1 MKPTSPIFKCT
12 LLTVAMLLFAACAN
26 RMEPARQAL
35 QGADS
40 AVSAAAAD
48 AGKYMPEHL
57 STLQRKLSDL
67 KSSFDRKDYAAVLAS
82 APAVVDEAKSLAQA
96 AASKKAEIA
105 KALDTQWTD
114 LNSSMPLLI
123 ETVKTRVDALA
134 KKKHVPE
141 GVDLAAA
148 KSALADATISWE
160 KAQSAF
166 TAGKTIEEAV
176 SNAKD
181 SKAKTEAAAAAVNL
195 RLPTAGAAAR

>member
-26 RMEPARQAL
+26 QMEPARQAL

-96 AASKKAEIA
+96 AASKKAEVA
-105 KALDTQWTD
+105 EALGTQWTD
-114 LNSSMPLLI
+114 LNSSMPKLI

-134 KKKHVPE
+134 KKKHVPK
-141 GVDLAAA
+141 GVDLVAAS
-148 KSALADATISWE
+148 SALADATISWE

-166 TAGKTIEEAV
+166 TAGKVEEAV

-181 SKAKTEAAAAAVNL
+181 SKAKAEAAAAAVNL
-195 RLPTAGAAAR
+195 KLPTPGAAAR

>member
-1 MKPTSPIFKCT
+1 MKPTSPIFKCA

-26 RMEPARQAL
+26 QMEPAKQAL
-35 QGADS
+35 DGANS

-48 AGKYMPEHL
+48 AGKYMPERL

-82 APAVVDEAKSLAQA
+82 APAVVDQAKSLAQA
-96 AASKKAEIA
+96 AASKKAEVA
-105 KALDTQWTD
+105 QALDTQWTD
-114 LNSSMPLLI
+114 LNSSMPQLI
-123 ETVKTRVDALA
+123 ETVKTHVDALA
-134 KKKHVPE
+134 KKKHVPK

-166 TAGKTIEEAV
+166 TAGKVEEAV

-181 SKAKTEAAAAAVNL
+181 SKAKAEAAAAAVNL
-195 RLPTAGAAAR
+195 KLLTAGAAAG

>member
-12 LLTVAMLLFAACAN
+12 LLMVAMLLFAACAN
-26 RMEPARQAL
+26 QMEPARQAL

-96 AASKKAEIA
+96 AASQKAEVA
-105 KALDTQWTD
+105 KALGTQWTD
-114 LNSSMPLLI
+114 LNSSMPKLI
-123 ETVKTRVDALA
+123 ETVRTRVDALA
-134 KKKHVPE
+134 KKKHVPKS
-141 GVDLAAA
+141 VDLAAA

-160 KAQSAF
+160 KAQSTF
-166 TAGKTIEEAV
+166 TAGKVEEAV

-181 SKAKTEAAAAAVNL
+181 SKAKAEAAAAAVNL
-195 RLPTAGAAAR
+195 KLPTAGAAAR